1 MCRWTYYLLY
11 APLAENTLLL
21 PNRPRVNVPPRCASK
36 GLQLVPLFS
45 ANNRPKASSHPL
57 SLSLLCQPTW
67 TRLSTFD
74 FSVIFKNIE
83 VSVGASISLN
93 FDCLSIL
100 NRLSF
105 FLFFFFLKINVD
117 VSVIAI
123 ISFEN
128 AFFYFDLIL
137 FFCSFFYYLDV
148 SLGATI
154 SLIFYC
160 FSILIWVSK
169 IRFFVFFLSWS

>member
-1 MCRWTYYLLY
+1 M
-11 APLAENTLLL
+11 
-21 PNRPRVNVPPRCASK
+21 
-36 GLQLVPLFS
+36 
-45 ANNRPKASSHPL
+45 
-57 SLSLLCQPTW
+57 
-67 TRLSTFD
+67 
-74 FSVIFKNIE
+74 
-83 VSVGASISLN
+83 SVGASISLN

-154 SLIFYC
+154 SLILLLFDSDLSFKNPFFVFV
-160 FSILIWVSK
+160 FSILKLRVLATVSLSSTDC
-169 IRFFVFFLSWS
+169 RF